1 MQKINLEKM
10 KETYIRFLAQ
20 VLPQT
25 ADQLFKIIDR
35 KISQKFD
42 RIHLLISSPGGSV
55 FHGMSLYNYLKGLPI
70 EVFTY
75 NFGSVDSIGI
85 VIYCAGKKRFSVPH
99 SRFLMHGVKMNF
111 NGQASWDEKQVEE
124 FLKGIKIDQHNILRI
139 IADTTGRTYEQ
150 VQEDVVNRT
159 TLNPEE
165 AISYG
170 LVHEI
175 KSQLLPLEAD
185 LTVISEFENAKI
197 EQEKTQKTAV
207 QQPFSP
213 FEYTFK
219 PKN

>member
-1 MQKINLEKM
+1 M

>member
-1 MQKINLEKM
+1 LQKINLEKM